1 VAASRHGKNS
11 TPLFQQAVTAD
22 PKDADYHYNLAVSL
36 RRSGDYAGAMREIQ
50 TTLMLRPTD
59 SEAHATEVLIAA
71 NQRANTMATE
81 SQGLEPLERLKRE
94 FNEVTVRQAAFAL
107 EQIEQ
112 AKLGTQ
118 PPAERSQAETADGDT
133 YFSHGLLL
141 EAEESYQTA
150 LQADGNN
157 AAAHAGLANVRLRT
171 GDLAA
176 AKTEAEAS
184 LKLQPNALGYVVLA
198 NTQMNANNLQ
208 AAAASASQALQ
219 LKPDDRAALLLKQT
233 LQQRGVVVP

>member
-1 VAASRHGKNS
+1 
-11 TPLFQQAVTAD
+11 
-22 PKDADYHYNLAVSL
+22 
-36 RRSGDYAGAMREIQ
+36 
-50 TTLMLRPTD
+50 MLRPTD

-118 PPAERSQAETADGDT
+118 PAAERSQAETADGDT
-133 YFSHGLLL
+133 YFS
-141 EAEESYQTA
+141 
-150 LQADGNN
+150 
-157 AAAHAGLANVRLRT
+157 LANVRLRT